1 MTSWRILVVD
11 DEPLVLHM
19 LRDVLT
25 SLPADVLEA
34 KEGEEALRLAK
45 AERPDL
51 ILLDVMMP
59 RMDGFQVAAALKQEP
74 ITAAIPIIFIS
85 ALGSSRDKVR
95 GLDLGAE
102 DYLVKPIDPEE
113 LKVRVRMILRRSRP
127 PQRPEALASGQLQAM
142 NLVSLVQMLEGE
154 RRTARLL
161 LKRGTEQGEISFV
174 DGAITRAGQGSR
186 QGKAAVFQLLTWQEG
201 TFQLAAP
208 DPASQTAA
216 NVKLSNQT
224 LLMEGVRRLDEI
236 PGLRVGLPGPGV
248 SLEFSA
254 PLRAD
259 VTAQAQPEAAPLVA
273 LLDNSRDLEQV
284 LDQSPLDVWSTLKIL
299 QYLLGVR
306 AVVSADLGPERRGG
320 ARLNVDFPLEYQRL
334 PAFQKAT
341 TFNLSARGVFIQT
354 AAPFQ
359 VGAQVILRFQLPGY
373 ETPVKVTGQVVWRNA
388 DSGKRGGTGM
398 GVQFL
403 DLTPGDREAIERH
416 LAQAIAV
423 QISGAGERV

>member
-11 DEPLVLHM
+11 DEPLVLRM
-19 LRDVLT
+19 LRDTLAA
-25 SLPADVLEA
+25 LPADVLEA

-59 RMDGFQVAAALKQEP
+59 RMDGFQVAAALKQDP
-74 ITAAIPIIFIS
+74 TTASIPIIFIS

-102 DYLVKPIDPEE
+102 DYLVKPVDPEE

-127 PQRPEALASGQLQAM
+127 PQRAEALASGQLQAM

-161 LKRGTEQGEISFV
+161 LRRGADQGEISFV
-174 DGAITRAGQGSR
+174 DGAISRAVQGSR
-186 QGKAAVFQLLTWQEG
+186 RGKAAVYQLLTWQEG
-201 TFQLAAP
+201 TFQMAAP
-208 DPASQTAA
+208 DPASQTGA

-236 PGLRVGLPGPGV
+236 PGLRAGLPGPGV

-254 PLRAD
+254 SLRAD
-259 VTAQAQPEAAPLVA
+259 VTAQAQPEAAALVG
-273 LLDNSRDLEQV
+273 LLDGTRDLEQI
-284 LDQSPLDVWSTLKIL
+284 LAQSPFDDWTTLRVL

-306 AVVSADLGPERRGG
+306 ALISADVSPQRRGG

-334 PAFQKAT
+334 PAFQKT
-341 TFNLSARGVFIQT
+341 PTFNLSARGVFIQT
-354 AAPFQ
+354 NAPFEVGEQ
-359 VGAQVILRFQLPGY
+359 VVLRFQVPGQ
-373 ETPVKVTGQVVWRNA
+373 EAPVKVVGQVVWRNA
-388 DSGKRGGTGM
+388 DASKRGGTGM
-398 GVQFL
+398 GIQFL
-403 DLTPGDREAIERH
+403 DLEATDREVIERH
-416 LAQAIAV
+416 LAQAIAI
-423 QISGAGERV
+423 QISGAGERA

>member
-19 LRDVLT
+19 LRDALT
-25 SLPADVLEA
+25 RLPADVLEA
-34 KEGEEALRLAK
+34 KDGEEALRLAK

-59 RMDGFQVAAALKQEP
+59 RMDGYQVAAALKQDP
-74 ITAAIPIIFIS
+74 TTATIPIIFIS

-127 PQRPEALASGQLQAM
+127 PQRTESLASGQLQAM

-154 RRTARLL
+154 RRTARLQL
-161 LKRGTEQGEISFV
+161 RRGDDQGEISFV
-174 DGAITRAGQGSR
+174 DGAIIRAVQGSR

-236 PGLRVGLPGPGV
+236 PGLRAGLPSPGV
-248 SLEFSA
+248 SLDFSA
-254 PLRAD
+254 SLRAD
-259 VTAQAQPEAAPLVA
+259 VTAQAQPEAAALVG
-273 LLDNSRDLEQV
+273 LLDGTRDLDQI
-284 LDQSPLDVWSTLKIL
+284 LAQSPFDDWTTLRVL

-306 AVVSADLGPERRGG
+306 AVIPADVSPERRGG

-373 ETPVKVTGQVVWRNA
+373 ETPVKVVGRVVWQNA
-388 DSGKRGGTGM
+388 DASKGGGAGM
-398 GVQFL
+398 GIQFL
-403 DLTPGDREAIERH
+403 DLAAADREAIERQ
-416 LAQAIAV
+416 LTQVIAV
-423 QISGAGERV
+423 QISGAGERA